1 MRSGVRIGIDV
12 GKARIGVARCDQ
24 HAMLAMPVE
33 TVPRASSGDADVARI
48 LGIALE
54 SEAIEVIVGLPLGMS
69 GHRTPSTEDAEEFAT
84 RIADALGASGEWGVD
99 VEVRLV
105 DERLSTVS
113 AQGQLRQAGK
123 KTKQTRSIID
133 QAAAV
138 IILQH
143 ALDIERASSEAPGTV
158 VLRNPHPATGSDRS

>member
-12 GKARIGVARCDQ
+12 GKARIGVARSDQ

-33 TVPRASSGDADVARI
+33 TVPRVVSGDADIVRI
-48 LGIALE
+48 LGIVQE

-69 GHRTPSTEDAEEFAT
+69 GHRTPSTEDAEDFAT
-84 RIADALGASGEWGVD
+84 RIADALGAAGDWGAD

-123 KTKQTRSIID
+123 KVKQTRSIID

-138 IILQH
+138 IILQQ
-143 ALDIERASSEAPGTV
+143 ALDIERARSEAPGTV
-158 VLRNPHPATGSDRS
+158 VLRSPHPATGSDRS